1 MPYKIVHAKKDLQNL
16 KLNKYVNIAKPDTY
30 DGAVYKFDTNLTG
43 GIAEKLIEKI
53 DATLAQLAP
62 EVGGKPSPK
71 RPYKR
76 NDDGTVTF
84 AFKIKEFK
92 EGERPFKVW
101 DMKMNPL
108 TDVPN
113 VTGGTVINLNF
124 AFYVSEYK
132 GKAFIALQ
140 PTHVQIKEAVIYQGA
155 DSGPTF
161 GSGDGFSDDDD
172 SEGPNFDSGA
182 NDDVDDDDVDD
193 VGF

>member
-1 MPYKIVHAKKDLQNL
+1 MPYKISHAKKDLQNL

-43 GIAEKLIEKI
+43 DLAEKLIQKI
-53 DATLAQLAP
+53 DSTLKELAP

-84 AFKIKEFK
+84 LFKIKEFE
-92 EGERPFKVW
+92 EGVRPFKVW

-108 TDVPN
+108 TEVPN

-155 DSGPTF
+155 DAGPTF
-161 GSGDGFSDDDD
+161 GSGDGFSEDD
-172 SEGPNFDSGA
+172 SEGPNFDSAAGA
-182 NDDVDDDDVDD
+182 GDDIDDDDDV
-193 VGF
+193 GF

>member
-1 MPYKIVHAKKDLQNL
+1 MPYKTVHAKKELQNL

-30 DGAVYKFDTNLTG
+30 DGAVYKFDTTLSG
-43 GIAEKLIEKI
+43 EVAEKLANRVDEVLKE
-53 DATLAQLAP
+53 LAP

-76 NDDGTVTF
+76 NDDGTITF
-84 AFKIKEFK
+84 TFKIKEFE

-101 DMKMNPL
+101 DMKMNPI

-132 GKAFIALQ
+132 GKAFISLQ
-140 PTHVQIKEAVIYQGA
+140 PTHVQIKEAVIYQGG
-155 DSGPTF
+155 DTGPTF
-161 GSGDGFSDDDD
+161 GAGEGYSEEDSD
-172 SEGPNFDSGA
+172 GPNFGGGTEDEGGSDSYE
-182 NDDVDDDDVDD
+182 D
-193 VGF
+193 F